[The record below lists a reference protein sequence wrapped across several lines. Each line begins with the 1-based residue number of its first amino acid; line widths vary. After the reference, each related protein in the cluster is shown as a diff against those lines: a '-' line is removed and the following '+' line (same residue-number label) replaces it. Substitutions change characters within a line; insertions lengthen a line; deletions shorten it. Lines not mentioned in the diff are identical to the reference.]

1 MRILLVGIGT
11 GNPEH
16 LTLQAIRALNR
27 ADLVLI
33 PRKGPDKADL
43 ADLRRAICAEVLD
56 DPARIA
62 EFDMPV
68 RNPANPSYLARVNDW
83 HDEIAARW
91 QAAIAA
97 HPGAQTVAL
106 LVWGDPSLYDSTLRI
121 AARLEGARVEVIP
134 GLMSPQV
141 LAAAHGIPLNDLGAP
156 FLVTTGRR
164 LREGGW
170 PDGVDTLVVMLDG
183 ECSFTGLDPEGI
195 TIWWGAYVGMEA
207 QITDHGPLREASPRI
222 LARRAEARAEHGWI
236 MDIYVLRRAPHPS
249 LRGAKGNEATST
261 D

>member
-1 MRILLVGIGT
+1 MELLLVGIGT

-33 PRKGPDKADL
+33 PRKGADKADL
-43 ADLRRAICAEVLD
+43 AELRRAICAEVVTN
-56 DPARIA
+56 PATRII

-68 RNPANPSYLARVNDW
+68 RDPANPSYLARVTDW
-83 HDEIAARW
+83 HEAIAARW

-97 HPGAQTVAL
+97 HPGAGVVAL
-106 LVWGDPSLYDSTLRI
+106 MVWGDPALYDSTLRI
-121 AARLEGARVEVIP
+121 AARLGARVTVIP

-164 LREGGW
+164 LREEGW
-170 PDGVDTLVVMLDG
+170 PAGIDTLVVMLDG
-183 ECSFTGLDPEGI
+183 DCAFRGLDPAGI
-195 TIWWGAYVGMEA
+195 AIWWGAYVGMEN
-207 QITDHGPLREASPRI
+207 QITDHGPLAEAGPRI
-222 LARRAEARAEHGWI
+222 LARRAAARAAQGWI
-236 MDIYVLRRAPHPS
+236 MDIYLLRRAHSASAP
-249 LRGAKGNEATST
+249 
-261 D
+261 